1 MKVSGNSVKNSF
13 DTDPPLTKWIFLT
26 KIYIMENQ
34 VIPKEDKKTP
44 LLTDQTDNT
53 GRQKFFVCS
62 IYEWSF
68 TSLKL
73 IIVLPHT
80 ET

>member
-1 MKVSGNSVKNSF
+1 
-13 DTDPPLTKWIFLT
+13 
-26 KIYIMENQ
+26 MENP

-68 TSLKL
+68 TKLKL